1 MRLSR
6 SVIGVGLAL
15 VVFALPA
22 FAQPICGRKDCR
34 EEIAACVASECG
46 GLSGAA
52 RAGCKRDCVQAVR
65 AACDEDAEICHPA
78 VTTTTS
84 EVTTTTSEVTS
95 TTEATTTTVEET
107 TTTSTTLIGSPS
119 GGFVQ

>member
-6 SVIGVGLAL
+6 SVIGAGLAL
-15 VVFALPA
+15 AIFALPA

-34 EEIAACVASECG
+34 EEIAACVAGECG

-84 EVTTTTSEVTS
+84 EVTS

-119 GGFVQ
+119 GGFVE